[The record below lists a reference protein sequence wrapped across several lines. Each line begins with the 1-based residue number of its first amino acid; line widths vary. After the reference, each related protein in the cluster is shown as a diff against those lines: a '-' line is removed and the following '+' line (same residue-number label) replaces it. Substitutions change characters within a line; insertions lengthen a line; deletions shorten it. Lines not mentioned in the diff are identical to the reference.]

1 MTLPASR
8 APLPTVSKAVGRA
21 RLILHQEAQ
30 AVAQLADRLDES
42 FCRAVDLI
50 ESCTGRV
57 IVSGMGKAGLIGRK
71 IAATFTSTG
80 TGSHFLHPAEAVHG
94 DLGCVWPEDLLLIL
108 SHSGRSEEIVRLL
121 PWINQRHIPLI
132 GVTGCQESP
141 LAQASSVL
149 LHLGSIVEAGSL
161 QLAPTSSTTA
171 MLALG
176 DALALVVS
184 ERRGFAAEDFARY
197 HPAGSLGRKLANVE
211 DLMAGRPVPH
221 RPRRSLG
228 SRRAGPCQSP
238 GTTQRS
244 DSVDR
249 PTRTSM
255 RHFHR

>member
-121 PWINQRHIPLI
+121 PLI